1 MAIEPRPSSIHYFI
15 KEYIMKTAVLIC
27 FLSLRI
33 VWGSE
38 VTARYVPG
46 QMIVKF
52 DETVRNVMPAKD
64 GNPVTSIAEIDRLNK
79 EWGVYKIRRV
89 LSHTNPDALDRE
101 LGLDL
106 YYIFYFPSKT
116 DIDAVIGPYKSIPG
130 IEEVFP
136 NWLRSFSLTNPSD
149 PKFQD
154 QWHLP
159 KIEAPA
165 AWDVTK
171 GDKSVIV
178 AQIDNGVEY
187 THEDL
192 AGNLW
197 INTKEDI
204 NHDGKFSAADNNGV
218 DDDGNGFIDDVIGW
232 DFYHDNNDPKPGSSN
247 PWYDPHGTV
256 NFGIETAVTDNSLG
270 VSGVG
275 WKCRGMAI
283 KVGEGGSI
291 DVVAA
296 ANGIHYAGL
305 MGACAL
311 GLSYGGP
318 YFTSLESSFIQY
330 AHRKGA
336 VICAAAGNDNVT
348 SKQYP
353 ACYENVLAVAA
364 SNKSD
369 RKSQWGGGQGS
380 NYGSWIDLCAP
391 GDDIMSTALDNSYE
405 GPDNDGTSMAA
416 PIVAG
421 VAALV
426 KSAHPSWT
434 NTQIEQALL
443 NTCDPMPDDLYDQG
457 LLGKGR
463 VNAAKAVNYVIG
475 LSEAEQKSPGFI
487 SLQSYPNPFRGSSLI
502 QFEQPFSAH
511 TVLSVYNSAG
521 QLIRVLVD
529 EKRPAGRYTTSWD
542 GKDSAGKRLPAG
554 VYFFELNMN
563 NQSKTH
569 RAVILK

>member
-1 MAIEPRPSSIHYFI
+1 
-15 KEYIMKTAVLIC
+15 MKTVALIC
-27 FLSLRI
+27 FLSLSI
-33 VWGSE
+33 VWGRE
-38 VTARYVPG
+38 GTARYVPG

-52 DETVRNVMPAKD
+52 AETVRNVIPVND

-79 EWGVYKIRRV
+79 EWGVDKIQRV
-89 LSHTNPDALDRE
+89 LSHANPDVLDQE

-106 YYIFYFPSKT
+106 YYVFYFPPKT
-116 DIDAVIGPYKSIPG
+116 DINAIIAPYQSIAG

-136 NWLRSFSLTNPSD
+136 NWLRSLSLTNPSD

-187 THEDL
+187 THDDL
-192 AGNLW
+192 EGNLW
-197 INTKEDI
+197 INTAEDM
-204 NHDGKFSAADNNGV
+204 NHDGKFTTADNNGV
-218 DDDGNGFIDDVIGW
+218 DEDGNDFIDDVIGW
-232 DFYHDNNDPKPGSSN
+232 DFYHDDNDPKPGSSN

-283 KVGEGGSI
+283 KVGEGGGI
-291 DVVAA
+291 DIVAA

-336 VICAAAGNDNVT
+336 VICAAAGNDNIT
-348 SKQYP
+348 AKQYP

-369 RKSQWGGGQGS
+369 RKSMWAGGQGS
-380 NYGSWIDLCAP
+380 NYGTWIDLCAP

-426 KSAHPSWT
+426 KAAHPGWS

-457 LLGKGR
+457 LLGHGR
-463 VNAAKAVNYVIG
+463 VNAAQAVNYAIG
-475 LSEAEQKSPGFI
+475 LGEPEQKSRDFL
-487 SLQSYPNPFRGSSLI
+487 SFRSYPNPFRGGSRI
-502 QFEQPFSAH
+502 QFELPFSDH
-511 TVLSVYNSAG
+511 VVLCIYNSTG

-529 EKRPAGRYTTSWD
+529 ETRPAGRSTIHWD
-542 GKDSAGKRLPAG
+542 GTDRAGKRLPAG
-554 VYFFELNMN
+554 VYFFKLTMG
-563 NQSKTH
+563 NQSKIH
-569 RAVILK
+569 QAVILK